1 VVAANIR
8 DVAALARVS
17 VGTVSNVLNKSK
29 TVSPATES
37 RVLDAIEQLGFVRN
51 DAARQLRVGQSRTV
65 GMMVLD
71 VRNPFFTDVARGV
84 EETLADHSRS
94 LILGNSAEDARR
106 ELDYLDLFEEQRVS
120 GLLITP
126 VGDVA
131 ERLERLRRRGSPVVL
146 VDRYENA
153 ANFSSVSVDDRRGG
167 ALALEHLIELGRVRP
182 AFVGGP
188 EAIMQVRHRLE
199 GARSALEQ
207 AGGGP
212 LRVLEM
218 STMSAEAGRAAG
230 EQLLALPQSERP
242 DAIFAANDLL
252 ALGVLQALTH
262 RGVRVPD
269 DIALIGYD
277 DIYFAA
283 SSAIPLS
290 SIRQPAEAMG
300 RAAAELLIAEIENGA
315 PEQYEHVLF
324 QPELVI
330 RESTRRN
337 NAATLAE

>member
-1 VVAANIR
+1 MVTANIR
-8 DVAALARVS
+8 DVAALAKVS

-29 TVSPATES
+29 KVSPATES
-37 RVLDAIEQLGFVRN
+37 RVTDAIEALGFVRN

-84 EETLADHSRS
+84 EETLAAHARS
-94 LILGNSAEDARR
+94 LILGNSAEDAQR

-131 ERLERLRRRGSPVVL
+131 PRLERLRKRGSPVVL
-146 VDRYENA
+146 VDRYEGA
-153 ANFSSVSVDDRRGG
+153 ANFSSVSADDRRGG
-167 ALALEHLIELGRVRP
+167 ALALEHLIGIGRVRT

-188 EAIMQVRHRLE
+188 QAIMQVRHRLE
-199 GARSALEQ
+199 GARTALEA

-212 LRVLEM
+212 LRVVEM
-218 STMSAEAGRAAG
+218 PTMSAEAGRTAG
-230 EQLLALPQSERP
+230 EQLLDLPIGDRP

-262 RGVRVPD
+262 SGLSVPD

-290 SIRQPAEAMG
+290 SIRQPAQAMG
-300 RAAAELLIAEIENGA
+300 RAAAELLIAEIEDGPPA
-315 PEQYEHVLF
+315 HYEHVLF

-330 RESTRRN
+330 RDSTRRN
-337 NAATLAE
+337 NAATRAE